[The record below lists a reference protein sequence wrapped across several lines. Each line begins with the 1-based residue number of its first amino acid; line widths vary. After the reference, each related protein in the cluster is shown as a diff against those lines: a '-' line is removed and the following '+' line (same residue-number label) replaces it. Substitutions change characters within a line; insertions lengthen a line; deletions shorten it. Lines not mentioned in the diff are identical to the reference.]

1 MQHFTTSD
9 LQHVREMHINDLL
22 WEHELAG
29 RKYQLCLTT
38 TCSLFWFRESLWD
51 CRLLPALPPLPT
63 ADAFGIAGEG
73 AAGVGLASGRR
84 IRAGAS
90 WGSSVVSL
98 CEGSAGIS
106 VPQPNSQALA
116 CCVPSL
122 PARDKHPSTSGA
134 LPACGVRGPEDT
146 FPLFSS
152 TWRGWRRRTKAQL
165 AYKLPGS
172 AFLC

>member
-63 ADAFGIAGEG
+63 ADVLGLQAKVLQEWDLLQEGGLELGPPG
-73 AAGVGLASGRR
+73 AAPWCLSARDLQGF
-84 IRAGAS
+84 
-90 WGSSVVSL
+90 L
-98 CEGSAGIS
+98 CPSPTPRHWPAVFPHCQLGIS
-106 VPQPNSQALA
+106 IPVPLEPFQHA
-116 CCVPSL
+116 V
-122 PARDKHPSTSGA
+122 
-134 LPACGVRGPEDT
+134 
-146 FPLFSS
+146 
-152 TWRGWRRRTKAQL
+152 
-165 AYKLPGS
+165 
-172 AFLC
+172 